1 MLEGWLRELVVAR
14 RGRSVSR
21 RRLSRRRFVSMASSP
36 RCRIRRSTAT
46 TIEAAVLP
54 ALHPQALERYR
65 NDGSADVSLRRPGL
79 GRFRVNL
86 HRERGRAA
94 ATIRALPAMP
104 PLLADLGLPPQVE
117 LSPGCTTV
125 SCSSAARRARERRR
139 PSRRSSTRS
148 TGATRSTSS
157 RSKIRSSTSTR
168 IRKASIEQVEIGI
181 DAPDF
186 PTALRAA
193 LRQAPDV
200 IVIGEMRDPETMKI
214 ALTAGE
220 TGHLVFSTL
229 HTTDVTSTVARV
241 ADSFPPER
249 QPTIRQDLSMA
260 LGAVLT
266 QTLLPRAGGGRV
278 PAAELLMIGYGAR
291 QHIRKNALQHLHQE
305 ITITKKNGSITLEES
320 LAQLV
325 HKGLISAEDARTRT
339 IHADELEGLLRPS
352 TIVDRRSTR
361 TPGSSA
367 RHTARSRPCCAAR
380 ASASGSR
387 GAFRRSRHPTS
398 RMLATSLFVRPS
410 ASSCST
416 SFSRSVSS
424 R

>member
-1 MLEGWLRELVVAR
+1 MSASDSLAQWLQVLVSRGAADLFLVSGFPPAIRLNGVVTPLEEPALEGDA
-14 RGRSVSR
+14 
-21 RRLSRRRFVSMASSP
+21 
-36 RCRIRRSTAT
+36 
-46 TIEAAVLP
+46 IEAALLP
-54 ALHPQALERYR
+54 ILHAQALERYR
-65 NDGSADVSLRRPGL
+65 NNGSADVSLRRAGL
-79 GRFRVNL
+79 GRFRINV

-94 ATIRALPAMP
+94 ATIRALPARP
-104 PLLADLGLPPQVE
+104 PLLAELGLPAQVE
-117 LSPGCTTV
+117 QLTRLHHGLVLVGGATGTGKTTTV
-125 SCSSAARRARERRR
+125 AALVNEINRRD
-139 PSRRSSTRS
+139 SRHIITIEDPIEYEHEHQKSVV
-148 TGATRSTSS
+148 
-157 RSKIRSSTSTR
+157 
-168 IRKASIEQVEIGI
+168 EQVEVGV

-266 QTLLPRAGGGRV
+266 QTLLPRTAGGRV
-278 PAAELLMIGYGAR
+278 PAAELLMVGYGAR

-305 ITITKKNGSITLEES
+305 ITITKRNGSITLEES

-339 IHADELEGLLRPS
+339 VHAEELEGLLRPAS
-352 TIVDRRSTR
+352 PGERRSI
-361 TPGSSA
+361 
-367 RHTARSRPCCAAR
+367 
-380 ASASGSR
+380 
-387 GAFRRSRHPTS
+387 
-398 RMLATSLFVRPS
+398 
-410 ASSCST
+410 
-416 SFSRSVSS
+416 
-424 R
+424 

>member
-1 MLEGWLRELVVAR
+1 MLLQFREMAHDVDTLDGWLRALSAHGAADMFLVSGCAPAIRVNGVVAALAEPPLD
-14 RGRSVSR
+14 SDV
-21 RRLSRRRFVSMASSP
+21 
-36 RCRIRRSTAT
+36 IETAL
-46 TIEAAVLP
+46 IP

-65 NDGSADVSLRRPGL
+65 SAGSADVSLRRAGL

-94 ATIRALPAMP
+94 ASIRLLPASP
-104 PLLADLGLPPQVE
+104 PLLSDLGLPSQVE
-117 LSPGCTTV
+117 QVTRLHHGLVLVGGATGAGKTTTV
-125 SCSSAARRARERRR
+125 AALVTEINRRDAKHIITIED
-139 PSRRSSTRS
+139 PIEYEH
-148 TGATRSTSS
+148 AHQ
-157 RSKIRSSTSTR
+157 K
-168 IRKASIEQVEIGI
+168 SIVEQVEIGI

-220 TGHLVFSTL
+220 TGHLVLSTL

-266 QTLLPRAGGGRV
+266 QMLLPGAGGVRV
-278 PAAELLMIGYGAR
+278 PAVELLMIGYGGR

-305 ITITKKNGSITLEES
+305 ITITKRNGSITLEES

-325 HKGLISAEDARTRT
+325 RKGLISADEARTRT
-339 IHADELEGLLRPS
+339 IHADELEGLLR
-352 TIVDRRSTR
+352 
-361 TPGSSA
+361 
-367 RHTARSRPCCAAR
+367 AAG
-380 ASASGSR
+380 ASGSDGERIGR
-387 GAFRRSRHPTS
+387 G
-398 RMLATSLFVRPS
+398 LA
-410 ASSCST
+410 
-416 SFSRSVSS
+416 
-424 R
+424 